1 MPPVN
6 TVICLSGFH
15 NICDELRLMCYN
27 HALAWCDNRIICGGA
42 GFHKQRESVGW
53 YHGYDVRPF
62 GGGRFFYVKGA
73 HHGLR

>member
-15 NICDELRLMCYN
+15 NMRDELRLMCYK
-27 HALAWCDNRIICGGA
+27 HVLAWGDKRSCDGA
-42 GFHKQRESVGW
+42 SFHKYRESVGW

-62 GGGRFFYVKGA
+62 GDGRFFYVKGA
-73 HHGLR
+73 QHGLR